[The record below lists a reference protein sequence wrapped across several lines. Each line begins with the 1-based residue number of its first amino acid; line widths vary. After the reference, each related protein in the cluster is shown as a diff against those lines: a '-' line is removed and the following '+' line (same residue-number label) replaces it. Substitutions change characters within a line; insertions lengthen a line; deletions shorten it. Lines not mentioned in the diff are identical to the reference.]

1 MTEQDS
7 GKRKITIEVKIFVKT
22 VVDKKS
28 RSRKRVLEMRSP
40 REAISIERTVA
51 SSREITTPVN
61 LVVSLNISSQRT
73 KRKITTKILV
83 EKAQ

>member
-28 RSRKRVLEMRSP
+28 RSQKRVLEMRSP